1 MQNFQNADMV
11 IEAVFEDLSI
21 KHKVIKEIEE
31 VRLIVLCNDVWLGR
45 WLSLCQA
52 SGPYSQSL
60 SLLWIRNLEY
70 MYFYM
75 YHYWKQ
81 CGEKFSEVH
90 VKTMWNLL
98 KVPQAIHRDFTWFSH
113 IFPHTISHKCE
124 NSCEIIMWNGLRI
137 FTSYF
142 TAWDVK
148 HHVKGHV
155 KLLPPGRLFILWKW
169 MWK

>member
-52 SGPYSQSL
+52 SGQYSQSL

-98 KVPQAIHRDFTWFSH
+98 KVPQAIHRDFTWF
-113 IFPHTISHKCE
+113 FK
-124 NSCEIIMWNGLRI
+124 
-137 FTSYF
+137 
-142 TAWDVK
+142 TASLSLSQFLQQCTKWPEVF
-148 HHVKGHV
+148 
-155 KLLPPGRLFILWKW
+155 LLPHASQFQGPPLQHYI
-169 MWK
+169 